1 MKKTTCIIT
10 VLLLIILACVGTWIG
25 LNVHSLHRDPKK
37 DHTPTRLGR
46 DHIIKDKLNLE
57 KDLSVDFDK
66 IKSMDELKLALK
78 LYAKE
83 NDIDEAE
90 FFLKPE
96 VKNIITKYSNSIS
109 TEVKKTSEENV
120 SNILA
125 ELGITPDTKLDKNTR
140 KKILQVFKEK
150 FGIDLE
156 PLLNDKE
163 VKRDIKNLETVFK
176 IDFSQ
181 ILESQSVG
189 ELFKNLFKGLI
200 IEYKDKHSL
209 QFDGEVFDKVK
220 DSLGNIFGK
229 ISIVDNKPSVTTKSI
244 QTAKESAP
252 ESSQESVSRNELAN
266 KESPAA
272 RKVEKQELKEQKK
285 TEIGKDVYSDTHGT
299 IVERPL
305 IEKQPSEDTS
315 KYKPPSTH
323 TISHTDKNI
332 AKEPRGDKT
341 SDPMKDVEDI
351 KRSLEETDQLEK
363 FKAETE
369 NSESIRK
376 MVSEINQI
384 IKPGKDWVNVQQ
396 ERVKIEKMVNEAQKL
411 LRSSKPSTDGHT
423 SITQNKLLNSDMN
436 ETIRKEREDLQK
448 ITDEIIS
455 TLKEAQ
461 RIEKENKE
469 KEEGE
474 LQIQPK
480 ENDIKDKS
488 NSDSAITDNGK
499 GSSTKIK
506 KKTKK
511 PKGLSDGDKLL
522 KEIIEKDA
530 KENKAL
536 EEMAKITKEQYANV

>member
-1 MKKTTCIIT
+1 
-10 VLLLIILACVGTWIG
+10 
-25 LNVHSLHRDPKK
+25 
-37 DHTPTRLGR
+37 
-46 DHIIKDKLNLE
+46 
-57 KDLSVDFDK
+57 
-66 IKSMDELKLALK
+66 
-78 LYAKE
+78 
-83 NDIDEAE
+83 
-90 FFLKPE
+90 
-96 VKNIITKYSNSIS
+96 
-109 TEVKKTSEENV
+109 
-120 SNILA
+120 
-125 ELGITPDTKLDKNTR
+125 
-140 KKILQVFKEK
+140 
-150 FGIDLE
+150 
-156 PLLNDKE
+156 
-163 VKRDIKNLETVFK
+163 
-176 IDFSQ
+176 
-181 ILESQSVG
+181 
-189 ELFKNLFKGLI
+189 
-200 IEYKDKHSL
+200 
-209 QFDGEVFDKVK
+209 
-220 DSLGNIFGK
+220 
-229 ISIVDNKPSVTTKSI
+229 
-244 QTAKESAP
+244 
-252 ESSQESVSRNELAN
+252 
-266 KESPAA
+266 
-272 RKVEKQELKEQKK
+272 
-285 TEIGKDVYSDTHGT
+285 
-299 IVERPL
+299 
-305 IEKQPSEDTS
+305 
-315 KYKPPSTH
+315 
-323 TISHTDKNI
+323 
-332 AKEPRGDKT
+332 
-341 SDPMKDVEDI
+341 MKDVEDI